1 MNLVHQIE
9 SGGARGERATL
20 LVVGDTNVVGR
31 ADAAE
36 AFAAVRDE
44 LDTAD
49 AVVGQM
55 EGMLTD
61 PSPEPEVRPDI
72 PFKPWWRHS
81 ERSVAEGLRRA
92 GFSAVGAASNVAYPN
107 AACVHTAE
115 ACAAAALPYAG
126 VGRNEA
132 EARAPALF
140 QVGSARA
147 ALLSYTSVFHPNV
160 MPAGPDSAGCATIRA
175 RTAYEP
181 GRRALEMPGDAPE
194 IRTWADPQALDA
206 MRSDIQAAREQAD
219 VVILSCHWGVSSSA
233 VTHDYQREIARA
245 AVAAGADLIFGHHP
259 HVIHG
264 AEMLAGP
271 RGDVPVF
278 YSLGNFAFDGWKMRG
293 RNLDGL
299 VLRVTVAGGLVAGLD
314 VRPCRRG
321 EDNLVR
327 VLDPQSAEGARIM
340 ARLATLTEALG
351 GRAPTRDPAQ
361 AEARP

>member
-1 MNLVHQIE
+1 MNLTRRPQ
-9 SGGARGERATL
+9 SGSERDERATL
-20 LVVGDTNVVGR
+20 LVVGDTNIVGR

-36 AFAAVRDE
+36 AFAAVRDVF
-44 LDTAD
+44 DAAD

-61 PSPEPEVRPDI
+61 PSPEPETRPDI

-81 ERSVAEGLRRA
+81 ERHVAAGLRRA

-115 ACAAAALPYAG
+115 ACAAAALPCAG

-140 QVGSARA
+140 QVGSARG
-147 ALLSYTSVFHPNV
+147 ALLCYTSVFHPNV
-160 MPAGPDSAGCATIRA
+160 MPAAPDSPGCATLRA
-175 RTAYEP
+175 HTAYVP
-181 GRRALEMPGDAPE
+181 GRRALEMPGDPPDVS
-194 IRTWADPQALDA
+194 TWADPAALEA
-206 MRSDIQAAREQAD
+206 MRADIRAARERAD
-219 VVILSCHWGVSSSA
+219 VVILSCHWGVSSSP

-245 AVAAGADLIFGHHP
+245 AAAAGADLIFGHHP

-299 VLRVTVAGGLVAGLD
+299 ALRVAITGGRVAGLD
-314 VRPCRRG
+314 VLPCRRG

-327 VLDPQSAEGARIM
+327 VLDPLDDDGVRIM
-340 ARLATLTEALG
+340 ARLRALTEALG
-351 GRAPTRDPAQ
+351 GRAPMLDTAPL
-361 AEARP
+361 EARP